1 MNVMTITCGYIFFNP
16 FFVNHMAAFGIS
28 PNYAALILTV
38 PAVFYITL
46 VNVIPKLQK
55 IV

>member
-1 MNVMTITCGYIFFNP
+1 
-16 FFVNHMAAFGIS
+16 MAAFGIS

-46 VNVIPKLQK
+46 VNIIPKL
-55 IV
+55 